1 MYPSHVFTFIYPMK
15 KLLFFLTTYLA
26 TATAGFAQAPAP
38 TLQTAPAMASSQKT
52 PNQLIDRRA
61 QYLSKELGLN
71 ADQQARLQPILLAQR
86 QQQQILREQ
95 RTTGGRR
102 LGTAQDLK
110 AAQAKFDEQFKTVFT
125 SEQYTK
131 FNLMH
136 DKLRERRAAG
146 QAQPQAD

>member
-1 MYPSHVFTFIYPMK
+1 MK

-38 TLQTAPAMASSQKT
+38 AMKTAPATASSQKT
-52 PNQLIDRRA
+52 PDQLIDRRA
-61 QYLSKELGLN
+61 QYLAKELGLN
-71 ADQQARLQPILLAQR
+71 TDQQARLQPILLAQR
-86 QQQQILREQ
+86 QQLQVLREQ

-110 AAQAKFDEQFKTVFT
+110 AAQAKFDEQFKAVFT
-125 SEQYTK
+125 SEQYAR
-131 FNLMH
+131 FSQMQAEQRN
-136 DKLRERRAAG
+136 KLRERRAAG

>member
-1 MYPSHVFTFIYPMK
+1 MK

-26 TATAGFAQAPAP
+26 TATVGFAQVP
-38 TLQTAPAMASSQKT
+38 APAMQTTPATASSQKT
-52 PNQLIDRRA
+52 PDQLIDRRA

-71 ADQQARLQPILLAQR
+71 TDQQARLQPILLAQR

-131 FNLMH
+131 FNLMR

>member
-1 MYPSHVFTFIYPMK
+1 MK

-38 TLQTAPAMASSQKT
+38 AINTAPATASPQKT
-52 PNQLIDRRA
+52 PDQVIDRRA
-61 QYLSKELGLN
+61 QYLAKELGLN

-86 QQQQILREQ
+86 QQLQILREQ
-95 RTTGGRR
+95 RITGGRR

-110 AAQAKFDEQFKTVFT
+110 AAQAKFDEQFKAVFT
-125 SEQYTK
+125 SEQYARFSQMQTEQR
-131 FNLMH
+131 
-136 DKLRERRAAG
+136 DKLRERRAAS